1 MRGNPEG
8 SAARRTAHRDIDAY
22 LFDFGNVVVRFD
34 HWRFC
39 RRLASEAPR
48 GPSAEAIYRS
58 VFSSTL
64 NDEFERGRITGEDL
78 YEVLASELSLEVPVE
93 RFKELWCDI
102 FTPNPGMVQLL
113 LSLKGAY
120 RVILVSN
127 TNRWHMEY
135 ERSSYPEMFGC
146 FDATVLSYEI
156 GSRKPE
162 PEIFERALVASG
174 TTASRCLYFDD
185 IDSHVQAARRM
196 GMNAVLFR
204 YL

>member
-1 MRGNPEG
+1 MSVDLEG
-8 SAARRTAHRDIDAY
+8 TAARTAHRDIDAY
-22 LFDFGNVVVRFD
+22 LFDFGNVVVKFD

-39 RRLASEAPR
+39 RGLAAETPR

-58 VFSSTL
+58 VFSSSL
-64 NDEFERGRITGEDL
+64 NDEFERGRISGDDL
-78 YEVLASELSLEVPVE
+78 YELLASQLSLEVPKE
-93 RFKELWCDI
+93 RFKDLWCDI

-113 LSLKGAY
+113 LSLKERY

-135 ERSSYPEMFGC
+135 ERNAYPEMFAC
-146 FDATVLSYEI
+146 FDATILSYEV
-156 GSRKPE
+156 GFRKPE
-162 PEIFERALVASG
+162 PEIFEAALLASG
-174 TTASRCLYFDD
+174 TTSSRCLYFDD

-204 YL
+204 YV